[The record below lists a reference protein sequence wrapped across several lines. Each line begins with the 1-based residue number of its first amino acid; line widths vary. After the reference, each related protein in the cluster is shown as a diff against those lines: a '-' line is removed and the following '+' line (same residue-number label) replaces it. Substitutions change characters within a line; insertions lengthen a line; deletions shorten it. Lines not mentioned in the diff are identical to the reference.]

1 LGLIYEKR
9 GSFPEAEQA
18 FLQALKVN
26 AGYQDVYFSLGT
38 LYADHLK
45 DQAKSVEAF
54 RRYVELGGTDS
65 RARAAVSQAD
75 APSKQ
80 SPSLSPHP

>member
-1 LGLIYEKR
+1 EKR

-18 FLQALKVN
+18 LLQALKVN

-75 APSKQ
+75 TPTK
-80 SPSLSPHP
+80 P